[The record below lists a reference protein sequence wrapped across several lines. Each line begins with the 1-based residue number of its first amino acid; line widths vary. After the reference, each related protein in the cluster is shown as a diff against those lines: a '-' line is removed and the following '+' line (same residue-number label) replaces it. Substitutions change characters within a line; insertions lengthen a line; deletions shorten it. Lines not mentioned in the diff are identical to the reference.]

1 MALARRV
8 HEMRL
13 GSAARRRGRRAALSL
28 MNSRNRPWER
38 SKTRTIARYLDCQVE
53 RAANLLVSTDW
64 SSYHLGN
71 SSGSAQCQYYHTLR
85 RGFEHNWLSFSLC

>member
-8 HEMRL
+8 HERKL
-13 GSAARRRGRRAALSL
+13 GSAARRHGRRAVLSL

-38 SKTRTIARYLDCQVE
+38 SRTRTVAHFLDYQVE
-53 RAANLLVSTDW
+53 RAALWASTDL
-64 SSYHLGN
+64 SSYHLGS
-71 SSGSAQCQYYHTLR
+71 SSGSAQCQYYHTLK